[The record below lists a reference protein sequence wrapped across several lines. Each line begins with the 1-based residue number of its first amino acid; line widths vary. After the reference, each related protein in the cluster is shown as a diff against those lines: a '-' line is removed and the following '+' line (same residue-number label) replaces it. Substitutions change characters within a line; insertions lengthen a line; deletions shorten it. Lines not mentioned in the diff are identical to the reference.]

1 MKYIFM
7 RADKP
12 HPTLERWS
20 DHLKSKAHSEAHK
33 QRKTQQTQLFQYQ
46 HLPSKEPLAVRPQT
60 GPCPGLGQQ
69 DDDRIPRYLER
80 TAVPSGGAPPRWT
93 LRREFEK
100 EHSRLCRDNLRLQK
114 PLTRKQLSRMVV
126 AAERNCALWLNQ
138 HATAAVYSTQCTGE
152 GLVSYEGDLRPCS
165 LCCALLQNR
174 IFRNSLSRK
183 GASKGMWKFTPR
195 SYRNSLAGKSY
206 MRHEDVKEFM
216 KLVGS
221 S

>member
-1 MKYIFM
+1 M

-20 DHLKSKAHSEAHK
+20 DHLKSKAHTEACK
-33 QRKTQQTQLFQYQ
+33 QRKGQQTQLFQYQ
-46 HLPSKEPLAVRPQT
+46 QLSSKKSLTVRPQT
-60 GPCPGLGQQ
+60 GPCPGLSQQ
-69 DDDRIPRYLER
+69 DDSRIPRYLGR

-100 EHSRLCRDNLRLQK
+100 EHSLLCRGNLRLRK
-114 PLTRKQLSRMVV
+114 PLTRKQLSRKVA
-126 AAERNCALWLNQ
+126 AAERNRALWLNQ
-138 HATAAVYSTQCTGE
+138 HATAAVYSTKCTGE
-152 GLVSYEGDLRPCS
+152 GPISYEGDLWPCS
-165 LCCALLQNR
+165 SCVALLKNR
-174 IFRNSLSRK
+174 VFRNSLSRK

-216 KLVGS
+216 ELVNS